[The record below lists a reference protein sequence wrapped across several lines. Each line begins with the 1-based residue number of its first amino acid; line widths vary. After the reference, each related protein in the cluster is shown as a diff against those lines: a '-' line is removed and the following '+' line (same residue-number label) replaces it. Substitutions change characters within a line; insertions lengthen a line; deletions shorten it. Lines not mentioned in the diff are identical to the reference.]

1 MRSLSQEEES
11 FDIPLTPLIDVV
23 FLLLIFFLVVAN
35 VSRPEIDQT
44 ITLPAAGNGAK
55 TEWAN
60 SAIVLNLRRD
70 ETLVVNGRVV
80 ALAELPRRLA
90 EWREKF
96 PQGRAVMRGDAD
108 TNYAQVMSVLSVCR
122 AAGIEQVDLPAG
134 SSEVKINN
142 SQ

>member
-1 MRSLSQEEES
+1 MRALSQADES

-23 FLLLIFFLVVAN
+23 FLLLIFFLVVTN
-35 VSRPEIDQT
+35 FSRPEIDQT
-44 ITLPAAGNGAK
+44 VTLPAAGNGAK
-55 TEWAN
+55 TELT
-60 SAIVLNLRRD
+60 SSTIVLNLRRD

-80 ALAELPRRLA
+80 ALAELPRQLA

-134 SSEVKINN
+134 ATVSSEP
-142 SQ
+142 